1 MKNVSGSQAL
11 WQLGIA
17 TCEPL
22 VCGQLKD
29 TIIISSSHHSQN
41 LIRNPGRWS
50 SKPPKLMAQKLDNVQ
65 NLF

>member
-65 NLF
+65 NPF